1 MELIVKDRSCHL
13 TKKCREL
20 KDICQ
25 NNWIIARQTE
35 SPPDKYISFII
46 VPMKLSVI
54 IPVYNE
60 VQNIEE
66 ILKRVKGTALAWEI
80 VVVDDDSQDG
90 TRDLLQKLDGK
101 DGLRVM
107 LHDRNQGKGA
117 AVRTGLQAARG
128 DILLIQ
134 DADLEYSPH
143 DYPVLLQPIEEGIAD
158 VVYGSRF
165 LGGPRRAT
173 MFWHMIAN
181 YLLTFMTN
189 ILFDTIL
196 SDMETGYKVF
206 RREVVDGM
214 KLCANRF
221 NFEPEFTAKV
231 LKRHYRIYEVPI
243 SFTRAIIRREKRSS
257 FTIAIRN
264 CLVVT

>member
-1 MELIVKDRSCHL
+1 
-13 TKKCREL
+13 
-20 KDICQ
+20 
-25 NNWIIARQTE
+25 
-35 SPPDKYISFII
+35 
-46 VPMKLSVI
+46 MKLSVV

-66 ILKRVKGTALAWEI
+66 ILQRVRATGLVWEL
-80 VVVDDDSQDG
+80 VVVDDGSQDG
-90 TRDLLQKLDGK
+90 TRDLLKNLDGK
-101 DGLRVM
+101 DGLRVI
-107 LHDRNQGKGA
+107 LHEQNQGKGA

-128 DILLIQ
+128 DVILIQ

-143 DYPVLLQPIEEGIAD
+143 DYPALLEPIAEGVAD

-165 LGGPRRAT
+165 LGGPRRVT

-181 YLLTFMTN
+181 HLLTLITN
-189 ILFDTIL
+189 ILYDTIL

-214 KLCANRF
+214 KLRSNRF

-231 LKRHYRIYEVPI
+231 LKRHYRIYEVSI
-243 SFTRAIIRREKRSS
+243 SFNPRDYSQGKKIKFHDAFDAVWTLLKYR
-257 FTIAIRN
+257 F
-264 CLVVT
+264 VD